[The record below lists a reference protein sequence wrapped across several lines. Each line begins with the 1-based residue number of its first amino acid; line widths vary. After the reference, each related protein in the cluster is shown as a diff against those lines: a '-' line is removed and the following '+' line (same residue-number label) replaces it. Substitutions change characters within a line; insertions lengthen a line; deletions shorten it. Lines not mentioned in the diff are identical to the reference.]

1 MDLYQ
6 YIAQNN
12 PDGAIFVCRK
22 YGYGANVNSVEELA
36 HCCRNMVAAEGEP
49 ALVDL
54 LKNHPDKEILLEL
67 FSQKKKESTQ
77 LEDTTNRNLHS
88 ANQNMNATGGSD
100 NAGNLVNMTNTYILA
115 SAIIIAFAI
124 FSIKK

>member
-36 HCCRNMVAAEGEP
+36 YCCRNMVAAEGEA

-67 FSQKKKESTQ
+67 FSQKKKDSTE
-77 LEDTTNRNLHS
+77 LEQTTNQNQYS
-88 ANQNMNATGGSD
+88 PNQNMNATGSD